1 MNAPALAELPAF
13 PCSAGDKKPL
23 TVHGFHDARRGLDQS
38 RWPLV
43 GVPTGIEFDILD
55 IDPRNG
61 GADWYDQHFT
71 ALPLTRCHAT
81 RSGGVHLLFKPAPGL
96 RCSSGRIAAGVD
108 VRAGGGYAIWWPRE
122 GLPVEGAPLCEW
134 PDWLLELALRR
145 QSGLS
150 MQSEGA
156 CKSASPDGASPHVVA
171 PTQRPGLG
179 EPTHSNVGYR
189 LTALVRQVQNAPKGK
204 RNDVLYWATCRMA
217 EMVGRGEVKI
227 KITRQLLEAACQTNG
242 LWRDPDDGPDR
253 CRATI
258 ASAFSEIEG
267 RMLADG
273 QGHRGGTEYTC
284 SL

>member
-1 MNAPALAELPAF
+1 M
-13 PCSAGDKKPL
+13 
-23 TVHGFHDARRGLDQS
+23 
-38 RWPLV
+38 
-43 GVPTGIEFDILD
+43 
-55 IDPRNG
+55 
-61 GADWYDQHFT
+61 
-71 ALPLTRCHAT
+71 
-81 RSGGVHLLFKPAPGL
+81 
-96 RCSSGRIAAGVD
+96 
-108 VRAGGGYAIWWPRE
+108 
-122 GLPVEGAPLCEW
+122 
-134 PDWLLELALRR
+134 
-145 QSGLS
+145 
-150 MQSEGA
+150 
-156 CKSASPDGASPHVVA
+156 A

-273 QGHRGGTEYTC
+273 QGHRGGTECTC